1 MSKSKENRGKSLKQR
16 FKGRVRKIGMPPG
29 TVLHHEDEASLEPV
43 KISIVNYNKNDL
55 EEKST
60 TEFSPVFFSKEATQK
75 SWIEV
80 VGIHNSSK
88 IEKVSNYFNLH
99 PLTIEDILNNEQ
111 RPKIEDNPDYIYLVV
126 HMIRYDQEKLKVDIE
141 QVSLVLGDD
150 YVLSIQE
157 KEGDTFEPV
166 RKRLE
171 LDQEMI
177 RQAGPDY
184 LLYTLIDAIVDNY
197 FLVID
202 QIGDTLDQLEN
213 ELLDNLQ
220 RETFNNTHALKKELM
235 TLRRSVWPMR
245 EVVSKMERGHYFK
258 INEELNIYIR
268 DLYDHTIEVIDSI
281 EVYRETVGD
290 LVNLYQSMSSNKMNE
305 VMKVLTIIST
315 IFIPLTFITGLYG
328 MNFDYMPEL
337 QWRYGYHMVWGI
349 SITLVVIMLVVFRKK
364 KWI

>member
-1 MSKSKENRGKSLKQR
+1 
-16 FKGRVRKIGMPPG
+16 MPPG

-43 KISIVNYNKNDL
+43 KISIIHYNENGL

-60 TEFSPVFFSKEATQK
+60 TEFSPDIFAKEETQK
-75 SWIEV
+75 SWIDV
-80 VGIHNSSK
+80 VGIHNSNK
-88 IEKVSNYFNLH
+88 IEKISRHFNLH

-111 RPKIEDNPDYIYLVV
+111 RPKIEDNPDYIYIVV
-126 HMIRYDQEKLKVDIE
+126 HMIRYNQDKLKVDVE
-141 QVSLVLGDD
+141 QVSLILGHD
-150 YVLSIQE
+150 YVVSIQE

-177 RQAGPDY
+177 RKAGSDY

-202 QIGDTLDQLEN
+202 QIGDTLDQLED

-220 RETFNNTHALKKELM
+220 RETFNNTHSLKKELM

-245 EVVSKMERGHYFK
+245 EVVNKMERGQYFK
-258 INEELNIYIR
+258 VNEELNIYIR

-281 EVYRETVGD
+281 EVYRETVGH
-290 LVNLYQSMSSNKMNE
+290 LVDLYQSMSSNKMNE

-328 MNFDYMPEL
+328 MNFEYIPEL

-349 SITLVVIMLVVFRKK
+349 SITLVVTMLFIFKK
-364 KWI
+364 KRWI